1 MSPADLYDVGR
12 EALTL
17 ALLLSLPIIAAAL
30 VAGVLTGLFQSYTKM
45 SEPAINHAA
54 RIAAVLV
61 VALFLVTW
69 VADHVSSFA
78 ERMFGLISAVGG

>member
-1 MSPADLYDVGR
+1 MIPADLYDVAR

-17 ALLLSLPIIAAAL
+17 AFWLSLPIVAAAL
-30 VAGVLTGLFQSYTKM
+30 VAGVLTGLLQAYTKM

-61 VALFLVTW
+61 VAVALTTW
-69 VADHVSSFA
+69 VAGNVSSFA
-78 ERMFGLISAVGG
+78 ERVFALIPTVGS

>member
-1 MSPADLYDVGR
+1 MNPADLYDISV

-17 ALLLSLPIIAAAL
+17 ALLLSLPVIAAAL
-30 VAGVLTGLFQSYTKM
+30 VAGVVTGLFQAYTKM

-61 VALFLVTW
+61 VGLMLVTW
-69 VADHVSSFA
+69 VGEHVLSFA
-78 ERMFGLISAVGG
+78 QRVFGLIHVVGG

>member
-1 MSPADLYDVGR
+1 MNPADLHDIGR

-17 ALLLSLPIIAAAL
+17 ALLLSLPVIAAAL
-30 VAGVLTGLFQSYTKM
+30 VAGLVTGLFQAYTRM
-45 SEPAINHAA
+45 SEPAINQVA

-61 VALFLVTW
+61 VALMLVTW

-78 ERMFGLISAVGG
+78 ERVFGLIHVVGG